1 MSLMKWVRRRKTITG
16 LLVITAVFLLS
27 LPMTAF
33 ADIPSFGKVEGH
45 VQEIEESSQGQSPII
60 RLEDESGSPFGF
72 RITKDVINMTDEAP
86 EEGDFVTAYYDTRK
100 PMIMIYPPEYPVVAF
115 MVGSEQQ
122 SLFVGEFDENL
133 IDKTNYLQ
141 LKIDEDTQTLN
152 YNKEPYTGS
161 LEGRELAV
169 LYGAATKSIPAQTNP
184 ELVIVLAAEEAEP
197 SEEPEQTEEP
207 EAYRPDVSQ
216 MELVV
221 EGEFLEAPAAWTTE
235 DDIVMLPV
243 RAIAEKIG
251 FNVMWS
257 QELRT
262 VMLDDSITLTIGE
275 DAYYNMKYDKPITL
289 GTASEIRDGRT
300 FVPLSFFREV
310 IPMNNA
316 YVFENQIVIN
326 NEEPME

>member
-1 MSLMKWVRRRKTITG
+1 MSLMKWVRRRKAITG

-27 LPMTAF
+27 LPMIAF
-33 ADIPSFGKVEGH
+33 ADIPTFEKVEGY
-45 VQEIEESSQGQSPII
+45 VQEIEESSEGRSPIV
-60 RLEDESGSPFGF
+60 RLEDEQGSPFGF
-72 RITKDVINMTDEAP
+72 RITKDVINMTDKAP
-86 EEGDFVTAYYDTRK
+86 EVGDFVTAYYDTRK

-122 SLFVGEFDENL
+122 NLFVGKFDENL
-133 IDKTNYLQ
+133 TDKTNYLQ
-141 LKIDEDTQTLN
+141 LKIDEDTQILN

-169 LYGAATKSIPAQTNP
+169 LYGAATKSIPAQTSP
-184 ELVIVLAAEEAEP
+184 ELVVVLAAEEPEP
-197 SEEPEQTEEP
+197 
-207 EAYRPDVSQ
+207 YRPEVSQ

-221 EGEFLEAPAAWTTE
+221 EGEILEAPEAWTTE
-235 DDIVMLPV
+235 DDVVMLPL

-275 DAYYNMKYDKPITL
+275 DAYYNMKYDEPITL

-300 FVPLSFFREV
+300 FVPLPFFREV
-310 IPMNNA
+310 VPMNNA